1 LDFLLNNFVA
11 TSRAKMAAPVR
22 AESAI
27 VDAIQTATKNLA
39 ILERILSIAE
49 LCAPDS
55 PFASRHAAQLIAIP

>member
-1 LDFLLNNFVA
+1 
-11 TSRAKMAAPVR
+11 MAAPVR

-27 VDAIQTATKNLA
+27 VDAIQTATKNLT

-55 PFASRHAAQLIAIP
+55 PFATRHVAQLIATP